1 MSQEDK
7 QQDKNIIKID
17 PVTVVF
23 VIFALI
29 ALPLLIT
36 GFIGQ

>member
-17 PVTVVF
+17 PATVVF
-23 VIFALI
+23 IIFALI
-29 ALPLLIT
+29 ALPLVIT
-36 GFIGQ
+36 GFTG